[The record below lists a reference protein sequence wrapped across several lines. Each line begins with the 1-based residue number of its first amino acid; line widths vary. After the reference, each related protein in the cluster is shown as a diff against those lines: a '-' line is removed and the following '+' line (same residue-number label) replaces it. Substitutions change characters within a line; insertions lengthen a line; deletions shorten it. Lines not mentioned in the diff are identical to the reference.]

1 MKIAVLGS
9 GCATCKK
16 LHVAVENVVKDEKI
30 DAEVEYS
37 TDIRRIVEL
46 GLMMSPVLTVDD
58 KPVTIKSTS
67 EKDVKVALLEAI
79 GKNNDCCTEGSDCC
93 ADNADKK
100 KTGGCSCG
108 GKC

>member
-9 GCATCKK
+9 GCPTCKK
-16 LHVAVENVVKDEKI
+16 LHSAVEKVVKDENI

-46 GLMMSPVLTVDD
+46 GLMMSPVLTVEG

-67 EKDVKVALLEAI
+67 EKDVKEALLGVMSED
-79 GKNNDCCTEGSDCC
+79 KDCSTESSDCC
-93 ADNADKK
+93 KDKTDEK
-100 KTGGCSCG
+100 KEGGCSCG
-108 GKC
+108 GNC